1 MGSEAWGEVRY
12 EGTGSL
18 SRFGSGAGRGDRNN
32 GPVGVVYFYKKEG
45 E

>member
-1 MGSEAWGEVRY
+1 MGSEAWGEVRD

-18 SRFGSGAGRGDRNN
+18 SRFRSGAGPGDRNN
-32 GPVGVVYFYKKEG
+32 SQVGVVYFYKKEG

>member
-1 MGSEAWGEVRY
+1 MGSEVGGEMRD

-18 SRFGSGAGRGDRNN
+18 SRFRWGAGRGDRNP